1 MGRCVCVRGGVLWHN
16 LIVLQLKSVLITGLH
31 TKEGF
36 TMSMD
41 YYYDSWND
49 ADQQAIDPKELTDLD
64 NEVFDLREEI
74 QNYQTDEVFVLYHLM
89 NLRDKHKG
97 NADLIADLDELIK
110 VHSSKVQEQAKLYTR
125 RGEAWDYD

>member
-1 MGRCVCVRGGVLWHN
+1 M
-16 LIVLQLKSVLITGLH
+16 
-31 TKEGF
+31 KEGF
-36 TMSMD
+36 NMSMD

-49 ADQQAIDPKELTDLD
+49 ADQQAIDPKELTDLE

-89 NLRDKHKG
+89 DLRDKHKG
-97 NADLIADLDELIK
+97 NADLIASLDELIK